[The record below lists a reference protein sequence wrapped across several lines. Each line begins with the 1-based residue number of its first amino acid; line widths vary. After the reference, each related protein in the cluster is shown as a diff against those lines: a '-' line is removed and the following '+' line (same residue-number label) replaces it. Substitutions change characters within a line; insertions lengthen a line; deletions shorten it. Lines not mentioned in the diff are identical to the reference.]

1 VVNQDDVVW
10 EKDLGAKTK
19 TLAAAI
25 KAYDPDKS
33 WVESPRV
40 EPESTAETKP

>member
-1 VVNQDDVVW
+1 VNQDDVVW

-25 KAYDPDKS
+25 KAYDPDKG

-40 EPESTAETKP
+40 EPETSAETKP